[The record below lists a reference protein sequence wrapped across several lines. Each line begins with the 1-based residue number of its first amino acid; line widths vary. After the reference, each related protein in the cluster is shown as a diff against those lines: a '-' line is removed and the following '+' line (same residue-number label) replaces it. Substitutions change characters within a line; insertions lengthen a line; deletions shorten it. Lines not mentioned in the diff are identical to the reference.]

1 MQERNGTRE
10 EEGSTGV
17 CLREDFL
24 LDVLDV
30 GGRDAEAVQQALV
43 VVLFVH
49 GVCRRREAQ
58 VSRARARS
66 SGAKGSSGLVAPGPR
81 LLGSE

>member
-1 MQERNGTRE
+1 LSNLVVRGLLKAAR
-10 EEGSTGV
+10 GL

-58 VSRARARS
+58 GSRGRARS
-66 SGAKGSSGLVAPGPR
+66 KGQSSGLVAPAPR
-81 LLGSE
+81 LWGSE

>member
-1 MQERNGTRE
+1 MRERNGTRARR
-10 EEGSTGV
+10 GKKRALGV

-49 GVCRRREAQ
+49 GVCRRHKAP
-58 VSRARARS
+58 ARARS
-66 SGAKGSSGLVAPGPR
+66 SLAGGQSGGGLVGIQSR
-81 LLGSE
+81 I

>member
-1 MQERNGTRE
+1 MGGEDYSKLVVVRRERGL
-10 EEGSTGV
+10 

-49 GVCRRREAQ
+49 GVCSPSA
-58 VSRARARS
+58 
-66 SGAKGSSGLVAPGPR
+66 PR